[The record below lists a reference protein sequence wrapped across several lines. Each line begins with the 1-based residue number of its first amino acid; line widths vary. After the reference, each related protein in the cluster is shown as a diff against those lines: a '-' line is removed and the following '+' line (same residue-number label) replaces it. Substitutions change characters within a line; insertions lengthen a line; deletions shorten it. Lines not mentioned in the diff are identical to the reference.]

1 MLGLHCILILK
12 NKNESSL
19 GKLIMTVILQL
30 RNISMKHFR
39 LKNMIIYTLWSLN
52 MQLKTRNEYETFLRY
67 RIFMG

>member
-39 LKNMIIYTLWSLN
+39 LKNMIIYTL
-52 MQLKTRNEYETFLRY
+52 
-67 RIFMG
+67 